1 MLTSAQSSALQSET
15 STILITP
22 HHSSKCK
29 IMILIVDD
37 DNSVRVSLKLLLKRN
52 GYEVATAANPT
63 EAISFVRGSR
73 PDLVIMDMNYSR
85 TTSGEEGL
93 TLLKQ
98 IKVFHP
104 DVPVILITA
113 WGNIPLAVEGIRA
126 GGFDFITKPWDNY
139 TLLERI
145 ATAISLSS
153 KDKSE
158 TSASFNR
165 SGIIGRDP
173 KLLSVLNTIERVA
186 STNAPVL
193 ILGENGTG
201 KELIAEALHKNSLR
215 RNGPMVKV
223 NLGGLSQSLF
233 ESEMFG
239 YKKGAFTGAVTDR
252 EGRFAA
258 AEKGT
263 IFLDEIGDLDIN
275 SQVKLLRVLQEH
287 TYEPLGDTKTR
298 RADVRVVCATN
309 ADLNDMLRKGTF
321 REDLYYRINLI
332 TVTLPPLRERRDDIP
347 ILVDHILQKVSKAAG
362 RDMPKVTNEALEL
375 LKQQLW
381 PGNIRQLAN
390 IVERTMLVTAD
401 DILDVRDFQAQGLL
415 SKVEGASYPGRLKSK
430 EKIEIENALVEAG
443 GNLTR
448 TAALLGITRQT
459 LYRRMAKYDIK
470 CE

>member
-1 MLTSAQSSALQSET
+1 
-15 STILITP
+15 
-22 HHSSKCK
+22 
-29 IMILIVDD
+29 MILIVDD

-52 GYEVATAANPT
+52 GYEVVAAASPA
-63 EAISFVRGSR
+63 EAIAFVRSSR

-85 TTSGEEGL
+85 TTTGEEGL

-126 GGFDFITKPWDNY
+126 GAFDFITKPWDNSS
-139 TLLERI
+139 LLERV
-145 ATAISLSS
+145 ATALTLTS
-153 KDKSE
+153 KDSQDSSSSFDR
-158 TSASFNR
+158 SA
-165 SGIIGRDP
+165 IIGRDP
-173 KLLSVLNTIERVA
+173 KLLSVLDTIERVA
-186 STNAPVL
+186 ATNAPVL

-201 KELIAEALHKNSLR
+201 KELIAEAIHKNSLR

-239 YKKGAFTGAVTDR
+239 YRKGAFTGAVTDR

-287 TYEPLGDTKTR
+287 TYEPLGDTRTR

-309 ADLNDMLRKGTF
+309 ADLTEMLKDGSF

-332 TVTLPPLRERRDDIP
+332 TVTLPPLRERLDDIP
-347 ILVDHILQKVSKAAG
+347 LLVDHLLRKVSATAG
-362 RDMPKVTNEALEL
+362 RDVPKVTPEAMEL
-375 LKQQLW
+375 LKLQPW

-390 IVERTMLVTAD
+390 IVERTLLVTPGD
-401 DILDVRDFQAQGLL
+401 TLDARDFQAQGL
-415 SKVEGASYPGRLKSK
+415 SPEKTNNENSSRLKSA
-430 EKIEIENALVEAG
+430 EKTEIENALTEAG
-443 GNLTR
+443 GNLSR
-448 TAALLGITRQT
+448 AASLLGITRQT
-459 LYRRMAKYDIK
+459 LYRRIAKYKIK
-470 CE
+470 A

>member
-1 MLTSAQSSALQSET
+1 
-15 STILITP
+15 
-22 HHSSKCK
+22 
-29 IMILIVDD
+29 MILIVDD

-52 GYEVATAANPT
+52 GYDVATAATPA
-63 EAISFVRGSR
+63 EAISFVRGSL
-73 PDLVIMDMNYSR
+73 PELVVMDMNYSR
-85 TTSGEEGL
+85 STSGEEGI

-113 WGNIPLAVEGIRA
+113 WGNIPLAVEGMRA
-126 GGFDFITKPWDNY
+126 GAFDFITKPWDNY
-139 TLLERI
+139 TLLGRI
-145 ATAISLSS
+145 STAISLSKKEAPPS
-153 KDKSE
+153 DS
-158 TSASFNR
+158 TFDR
-165 SGIIGRDP
+165 SPIIGRDP
-173 KLLSVLNTIERVA
+173 KLLSVLDTIERVA
-186 STNAPVL
+186 ATNAPVL

-201 KELIAEALHKNSLR
+201 KELIAEALHKNSQR
-215 RNGPMVKV
+215 RGRPMVKV

-239 YKKGAFTGAVTDR
+239 YRKGAFTGAVADR

-258 AEKGT
+258 AEGGT

-287 TYEPLGDTKTR
+287 TYEPLGDTRTR

-321 REDLYYRINLI
+321 REDLFYRINLI

-347 ILVDHILQKVSKAAG
+347 LLASHLIRKACGSAG
-362 RDMPKVTNEALEL
+362 REIPVVTEEAMQL
-375 LKQQLW
+375 LKAQAW

-390 IVERTMLVTAD
+390 IVERTLLVTRG
-401 DILDVRDFQAQGLL
+401 DILDARDFQAQGLYPDKHPD
-415 SKVEGASYPGRLKSK
+415 SNPGRLESR
-430 EKIEIENALVEAG
+430 EKTEIENALTESG

-448 TAALLGITRQT
+448 AAALLGVTRQT
-459 LYRRMAKYDIK
+459 LYRRLAKYNIK
-470 CE
+470 Y